1 MFIIEKNVSNRKDNN
16 TYYCNQKNGMCTKD
30 IMAKQILPVYKAF
43 LKEKKFMLCRTL
55 ILLDQSNVN
64 RSKRIV
70 NELKRLY
77 FNHLYFPIRTTKWIQ
92 PIDDIVI
99 KRIFT

>member
-1 MFIIEKNVSNRKDNN
+1 MCDAHNNDKKYHRNFTIVIGLGISWNKWKQSTTSIKLPMFIIEKNVSNRKDNN

-55 ILLDQSNVN
+55 ILLD
-64 RSKRIV
+64 
-70 NELKRLY
+70 
-77 FNHLYFPIRTTKWIQ
+77 
-92 PIDDIVI
+92 
-99 KRIFT
+99 